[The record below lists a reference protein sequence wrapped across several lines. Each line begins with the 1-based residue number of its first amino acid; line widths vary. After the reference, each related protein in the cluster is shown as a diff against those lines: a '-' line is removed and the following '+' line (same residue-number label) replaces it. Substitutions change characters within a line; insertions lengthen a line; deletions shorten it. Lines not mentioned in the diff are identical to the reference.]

1 MATFLVKTKSTYDGL
16 ETYSVSLVNG
26 NNIDDANLI
35 ALQGQCHDSN
45 AVIDGLG
52 ADDLGGDV
60 IHEVVRTTEVKPEHV
75 AILSQYL

>member
-16 ETYSVSLVNG
+16 ETYSASLVNA
-26 NNIDDANLI
+26 NNIDDASLI
-35 ALQGQCHDSN
+35 ALKGQCHDSN